1 MQARKLTSFATASS
15 GPGARVSSYFA
26 ISGWLGPPVDAAAA
40 AVLPS
45 PAHVEIFHIEAQ
57 GTVAASARCLESAL
71 HAPEV
76 LPRWSLHYRLGSN
89 QDIGAGKAEL

>member
-1 MQARKLTSFATASS
+1 MVYRGHLQEDVNDEEESVLRGLES
-15 GPGARVSSYFA
+15 GAVMD
-26 ISGWLGPPVDAAAA
+26 VDAAAA